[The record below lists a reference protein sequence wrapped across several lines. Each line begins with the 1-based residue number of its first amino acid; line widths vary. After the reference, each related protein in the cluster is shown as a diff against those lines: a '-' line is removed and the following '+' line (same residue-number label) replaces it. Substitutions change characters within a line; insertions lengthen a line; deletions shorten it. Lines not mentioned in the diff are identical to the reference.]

1 MRRTFLI
8 AVDLIGAVV
17 FAIVEVVAAEDG
29 ADAAS
34 VGALKLILLA
44 YGYRRWH
51 FWKQARTCLISIFCF
66 FCFFIANVTFD
77 LKLTAVEFIAVVATV
92 VDTVTSFRER
102 QTHAIV
108 EAAELP
114 GGRTLEFN

>member
-8 AVDLIGAVV
+8 AVDLIGAIV

-66 FCFFIANVTFD
+66 FIANVTFD
-77 LKLTAVEFIAVVATV
+77 LKLTAVEFITVVATV